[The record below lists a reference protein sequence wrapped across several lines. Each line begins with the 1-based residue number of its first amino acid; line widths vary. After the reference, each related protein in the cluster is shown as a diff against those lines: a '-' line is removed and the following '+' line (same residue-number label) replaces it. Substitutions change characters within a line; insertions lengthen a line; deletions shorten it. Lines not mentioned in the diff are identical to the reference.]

1 MSSHFDGRAVVRVP
15 QGRVGRRLVRRL
27 SLAVALV
34 ASVLA
39 TSVAGAAASHGNKA
53 PAPPD
58 FGPNVVIID
67 PSMSTSQIKTIV
79 DGISTQQIP
88 NQFGDA
94 RYEILFKPGTYGTA
108 TTGGPLNFQ
117 VGYYTDVAGLG
128 ALPTD
133 VTINGTI
140 DVYNQC
146 HVEPTPTNPT
156 AIKCTALVNFWRSIS
171 NLTINV
177 AGKGGCQSGEFWA
190 VSQATSMRR
199 VNVNGNTTLM
209 DYCTG
214 PSYASGGFIA
224 DSQLQKVTN
233 GSQQQWFTRNSSVNP
248 FTNGVW
254 NQVFAGVTGA
264 PDQSFP
270 TPPYTTLATNP
281 ESREKPFL
289 YVDSTGAFN
298 VYVPDAQFNSSGPTW
313 TAGQTPG
320 HSLPISDFFIAKPT
334 DSVQTINNAL
344 ARGKNL
350 IFTPGI
356 YNVSRTIE
364 VKRPDTIVLG
374 MGLATITPQNG
385 VIPMTVADV
394 KGVEISDLIFDAG
407 PVNSP
412 VLLQVG
418 SQHARNGHHGH
429 HGHHAREHNHWSDPT
444 DPSVLSDVYFR
455 IGGAHAGKATTSLV
469 VNANNVVLDNIWAW
483 RADHGTGVGW
493 TSNTAETGLIVNGDN
508 VVATGL
514 FVEHYQKDE
523 VIWNGQNGKI
533 VFFQNEMPYDPPSQA
548 AWTQPDGTLGYPA
561 IHVTS
566 HVQSFQAWGIG
577 SYSYFNQGVNIYS
590 ANAFVVPT
598 TLAPGSIHDALT
610 IFLSTA
616 GFGGIQNVINGTG
629 GSSTIANPDTVV
641 PVVSYP

>member
-1 MSSHFDGRAVVRVP
+1 MSKNPLERPARVT
-15 QGRVGRRLVRRL
+15 QGHVGRRLAWRL
-27 SLAVALV
+27 ALPLAVM
-34 ASVLA
+34 
-39 TSVAGAAASHGNKA
+39 AGMMTTGAVSAAPP
-53 PAPPD
+53 PAQPD
-58 FGPNVVIID
+58 FGPNVKIID
-67 PSMSTSQIKTIV
+67 PSMSTSAIKTLV

-88 NQFGDA
+88 DQFGTG
-94 RYEILFKPGTYGTA
+94 RYEILFKPGTYGADT
-108 TTGGPLNFQ
+108 PLNLRI
-117 VGYYTDVAGLG
+117 GYYMDFAGLG

-133 VTINGTI
+133 VAIRGTI
-140 DVYNQC
+140 DAYNQC
-146 HVEPTPTNPT
+146 FGPGD
-156 AIKCTALVNFWRSIS
+156 CTALVNFWRSIS

-190 VSQATSMRR
+190 TSQATSMRR
-199 VNVNGNTTLM
+199 VNVNGFATLM
-209 DYCTG
+209 DYCSG

-224 DSQLQKVTN
+224 DSAFSGSTVVN
-233 GSQQQWFTRNSSVNP
+233 GSQQQYLVRNSNLDGWSNA
-248 FTNGVW
+248 VW
-254 NQVFAGVTGA
+254 NQVFAGVVGA
-264 PDQSFP
+264 PAQSFP

-289 YVDSTGAFN
+289 YVDSENQFR
-298 VYVPDAQFNSSGPTW
+298 VFVPDVQLNSSGPTW
-313 TAGQTPG
+313 SGGQTAG
-320 HSLPISDFFIAKPT
+320 HSISIDNFFIAKPT
-334 DSVQTINNAL
+334 DSVQSINNAL
-344 ARGKNL
+344 ARGQNL

-374 MGLATITPQNG
+374 MGLATIVPQDG
-385 VIPMTVADV
+385 VVPMTVADV

-418 SQHARNGHHGH
+418 TEHASNGQ
-429 HGHHAREHNHWSDPT
+429 ARQNNHWSDPS
-444 DPSVLSDVYFR
+444 DPSALQDVYFR
-455 IGGAHAGKATTSLV
+455 IGGAGLGKATVSLE
-469 VNANNVVLDNIWAW
+469 VNADNVILDNIWAW
-483 RADHGTGVGW
+483 RADHGAGVGW
-493 TSNTAETGLIVNGDN
+493 TSNTADNGVIVNGDN

-523 VIWNGQNGKI
+523 TIWNGQNGKI

-548 AWTQPDGTLGYPA
+548 AWTQSDGTLGYPA
-561 IHVTS
+561 VKVTDS
-566 HVQSFQAWGIG
+566 VSTFQAWGMG
-577 SYSYFNQGVNIYS
+577 SYSFFNQGVNIFS
-590 ANAFVVPT
+590 ANGFVVPT
-598 TLAPGSIHDALT
+598 NLAAGSVKDVFT

>member
-1 MSSHFDGRAVVRVP
+1 
-15 QGRVGRRLVRRL
+15 
-27 SLAVALV
+27 
-34 ASVLA
+34 
-39 TSVAGAAASHGNKA
+39 VAGMITTGAASA
-53 PAPPD
+53 SPPPPN
-58 FGPNVVIID
+58 FGPNMVILD
-67 PSMSTSQIKTIV
+67 PSMSTSQIKTVV
-79 DGISTQQIP
+79 DGIATQQIP
-88 NQFGDA
+88 SQFGTG
-94 RYEILFKPGTYGTA
+94 RYEILFKPGTYGSSA
-108 TTGGPLNFQ
+108 APLNFQ
-117 VGYYTDVAGLG
+117 IGYYTDVAGLG

-146 HVEPTPTNPT
+146 FGPGD
-156 AIKCTALVNFWRSIS
+156 CTGLVNFWRSIS

-190 VSQATSMRR
+190 TSQATSLRR
-199 VNVNGNTTLM
+199 LNVNGYSTLT
-209 DYCTG
+209 DYCSG
-214 PSYASGGFIA
+214 PGYVSGGFIA
-224 DSQLQKVTN
+224 DSQFGYITMAN
-233 GSQQQWFTRNSSVNP
+233 QQQYLVRNSSVGGWSNA
-248 FTNGVW
+248 VW
-254 NQVFAGVTGA
+254 NQVFAGVKGA
-264 PDQSFP
+264 PAQSFP

-289 YVDSTGAFN
+289 YLDSANHYSVF
-298 VYVPDAQFNSSGPTW
+298 VPDVQFNSSGTTW
-313 TAGQTPG
+313 SAGQTAG
-320 HSLPISDFFIAKPT
+320 HSISIQDFFIARPT

-356 YNVSRTIE
+356 YNVSKTIE

-374 MGLATITPQNG
+374 MGLATIVPQHG
-385 VIPMTVADV
+385 VVPMEVADV

-418 SQHARNGHHGH
+418 DEHG
-429 HGHHAREHNHWSDPT
+429 GGNWQSRQSNHWSDLH
-444 DPSVLSDVYFR
+444 DPSVLQDVYFR
-455 IGGAHAGKATTSLV
+455 IGGAGVGKATVSLE
-469 VNANNVVLDNIWAW
+469 VNADNVILDNIWAW

-493 TSNTAETGLIVNGDN
+493 TSNTANTGVIVNGDN

-523 VIWNGQNGKI
+523 TIWNGQNGKI
-533 VFFQNEMPYDPPSQA
+533 IFFQNEMPYDPPSQA
-548 AWTQPDGTLGYPA
+548 AWTQRDGTLGYPA
-561 IHVTS
+561 VRVTNN
-566 HVQSFQAWGIG
+566 VKTFQAWGIG

-598 TLAPGSIHDALT
+598 KLAAGSVKDSLT
-610 IFLSTA
+610 IFLSKA

-629 GSSTIANPDTVV
+629 GSSTIANPDVVV

>member
-1 MSSHFDGRAVVRVP
+1 MSMNPLEHPAGGT
-15 QGRVGRRLVRRL
+15 QGNFGRRLAWRFAL
-27 SLAVALV
+27 PLALV
-34 ASVLA
+34 VGMITTGAVSASPP
-39 TSVAGAAASHGNKA
+39 
-53 PAPPD
+53 PAQPD
-58 FGPNVVIID
+58 FGPNVKIID

-79 DGISTQQIP
+79 DAIATQQIP

-94 RYEILFKPGTYGTA
+94 RYEILFKPGTYGADT
-108 TTGGPLNFQ
+108 PLNFRI
-117 VGYYTDVAGLG
+117 GYYTDFAGLG

-133 VTINGTI
+133 VAIRGTI
-140 DVYNQC
+140 DAYNQC
-146 HVEPTPTNPT
+146 FSDG
-156 AIKCTALVNFWRSIS
+156 CTALVNFWRSIS

-190 VSQATSMRR
+190 TSQATSLRR
-199 VNVNGNTTLM
+199 VNVNGSATLM
-209 DYCTG
+209 DYCSG

-224 DSQLQKVTN
+224 DSQFSGSVTN
-233 GSQQQWFTRNSSVNP
+233 GSQQQYFVRNSNIGGWSNA
-248 FTNGVW
+248 VW

-264 PDQSFP
+264 PAKSFP

-289 YVDSTGAFN
+289 YLDSKNHYN
-298 VYVPDAQFNSSGPTW
+298 VYVPSVQFNSSGVTW
-313 TAGQTPG
+313 AAGKTPG
-320 HSLPISDFFIAKPT
+320 HSISIEDFFIAKPT

-374 MGLATITPQNG
+374 MGLATIVPQHG
-385 VIPMTVADV
+385 VIPMKVADV

-418 SQHARNGHHGH
+418 TQNASDGHARD
-429 HGHHAREHNHWSDPT
+429 HNHWSDPA
-444 DPSVLSDVYFR
+444 DPTTLSDVYFR
-455 IGGAHAGKATTSLV
+455 IGGAGVGKATVSLV
-469 VNANNVVLDNIWAW
+469 VNADNVILDNLWVW

-493 TSNTAETGLIVNGDN
+493 TSNTADTGVIVNGDN

-514 FVEHYQKDE
+514 FVEHFQKDE
-523 VIWNGQNGKI
+523 TIWSGQNGKI
-533 VFFQNEMPYDPPSQA
+533 IFFQNEMPYDPPSQA
-548 AWTQPDGTLGYPA
+548 AWTQRDGTLGYPA
-561 IHVTS
+561 VRVTNN
-566 HVQSFQAWGIG
+566 VKTFQAWGMG
-577 SYSYFNQGVNIYS
+577 SYSFFNQGVNLYS

-598 TLAPGSIHDALT
+598 KLAAGSVKDSLT

-616 GFGGIQNVINGTG
+616 GFGGIQNVINGVG
-629 GSSTIANPDTVV
+629 GSSTIANPDVVV

>member
-1 MSSHFDGRAVVRVP
+1 MNPLEHPAGGT
-15 QGRVGRRLVRRL
+15 QGNFGRRLAWRFAL
-27 SLAVALV
+27 PLALV
-34 ASVLA
+34 VGMITTGAVSASPP
-39 TSVAGAAASHGNKA
+39 
-53 PAPPD
+53 PAQPD
-58 FGPNVVIID
+58 FGPNVKIID

-79 DGISTQQIP
+79 DAIATQQIP

-94 RYEILFKPGTYGTA
+94 RYEILFKPGTYGADT
-108 TTGGPLNFQ
+108 PLNFRI
-117 VGYYTDVAGLG
+117 GYYTDFAGLG

-133 VTINGTI
+133 VAIRGTI
-140 DVYNQC
+140 DAYNQC
-146 HVEPTPTNPT
+146 FSDG
-156 AIKCTALVNFWRSIS
+156 CTALVNFWRSIS

-190 VSQATSMRR
+190 TSQATSLRR
-199 VNVNGNTTLM
+199 VNVNGSATLM
-209 DYCTG
+209 DYCSG

-224 DSQLQKVTN
+224 DSQFSGSVTN
-233 GSQQQWFTRNSSVNP
+233 GSQQQYFVRNSNIGGWSNA
-248 FTNGVW
+248 VW

-264 PDQSFP
+264 PAKSFP

-289 YVDSTGAFN
+289 YLDSKNHYN
-298 VYVPDAQFNSSGPTW
+298 VYVPSVQFNSSGVTW
-313 TAGQTPG
+313 AAGKTPG
-320 HSLPISDFFIAKPT
+320 HSISIEDFFIAKPT

-374 MGLATITPQNG
+374 MGLATIVPQHG
-385 VIPMTVADV
+385 VIPMKVADV

-418 SQHARNGHHGH
+418 TQNASDGHARD
-429 HGHHAREHNHWSDPT
+429 HNHWSDPA
-444 DPSVLSDVYFR
+444 DPTTLSDVYFR
-455 IGGAHAGKATTSLV
+455 IGGAGVGKATVSLV
-469 VNANNVVLDNIWAW
+469 VNADNVILDNLWVW

-493 TSNTAETGLIVNGDN
+493 TSNTADTGVIVNGDN

-514 FVEHYQKDE
+514 FVEHFQKDE
-523 VIWNGQNGKI
+523 TIWSGQNGKI
-533 VFFQNEMPYDPPSQA
+533 IFFQNEMPYDPPSQA
-548 AWTQPDGTLGYPA
+548 AWTQRDGTLGYPA
-561 IHVTS
+561 VRVTNN
-566 HVQSFQAWGIG
+566 VKTFQAWGMG
-577 SYSYFNQGVNIYS
+577 SYSFFNQGVNLYS

-598 TLAPGSIHDALT
+598 KLAAGSVKDSLT

-616 GFGGIQNVINGTG
+616 GFGGIQNVINGVG
-629 GSSTIANPDTVV
+629 GSSTIANPDVVV

>member
-1 MSSHFDGRAVVRVP
+1 MN
-15 QGRVGRRLVRRL
+15 RRL
-27 SLAVALV
+27 SILVALV
-34 ASVLA
+34 AIFALA
-39 TSVAGAAASHGNKA
+39 GSASAAPSGSGQLTKVISSASP
-53 PAPPD
+53 PAQPN

-67 PSMSTSQIKTIV
+67 PSMSTSQIQTIV
-79 DGISTQQIP
+79 DAISTQQIP
-88 NQFGDA
+88 NQFGNG
-94 RYEILFKPGTYGTA
+94 RYEILFKPGAYGADT
-108 TTGGPLNFQ
+108 PLNFRI
-117 VGYYTDVAGLG
+117 GYYTDFAGLG

-133 VTINGTI
+133 VVINGTI
-140 DVYNQC
+140 DAYNQC
-146 HVEPTPTNPT
+146 DSSGSCVSSN
-156 AIKCTALVNFWRSIS
+156 NFWRSIS

-177 AGKGGCQSGEFWA
+177 AGKGDCQSGEFWA

-199 VNVNGNTTLM
+199 VNVNGYVTLM
-209 DYCTG
+209 DYCSG
-214 PSYASGGFIA
+214 PSWASGGFIA
-224 DSQLQKVTN
+224 DSVFANSSITS
-233 GSQQQWFTRNSSVNP
+233 GSQQQWLTRNSSIDSWS
-248 FTNGVW
+248 NGQW
-254 NQVFAGVTGA
+254 NQVFAGVNSA
-264 PDQSFP
+264 PAQNFGVAGGV
-270 TPPYTTLATNP
+270 YTTLATNP

-289 YVDSTGAFN
+289 YLDSSGKYR
-298 VYVPDAQFNSSGPTW
+298 VYVPNAQFNAAGATW

-320 HSLPISDFFIAKPT
+320 HSIPISDFFIAKPT

-374 MGLATITPQNG
+374 MGLATIVPQHG
-385 VIPMTVADV
+385 VIAMKVADV

-418 SQHARNGHHGH
+418 TKNASNG
-429 HGHHAREHNHWSDPT
+429 HAREHNHWSNPADPT
-444 DPSVLSDVYFR
+444 TLSDVYFR
-455 IGGAHAGKATTSLV
+455 IGGAHVGKATVSLE
-469 VNANNVVLDNIWAW
+469 VNSDNVILDNIWAW

-493 TSNTAETGLIVNGDN
+493 TSNTADTGVIVNGDN

-523 VIWNGQNGKI
+523 TIWSGQNGKI
-533 VFFQNEMPYDPPSQA
+533 IFFQNEMPYDPPSQA
-548 AWTQPDGTLGYPA
+548 AWTQRHGTLGYPA
-561 IHVTS
+561 VRVTNN
-566 HVQSFQAWGIG
+566 VKTFQAWGMG
-577 SYSYFNQGVNIYS
+577 SYSYFNKGVNIYS

-598 TLAPGSIHDALT
+598 KLAAGSVKDSLT

-616 GFGGIQNVINGTG
+616 GFGGIQNVINDTG
-629 GSSTIANPDTVV
+629 GSSTIANPDAVV

>member
-1 MSSHFDGRAVVRVP
+1 
-15 QGRVGRRLVRRL
+15 LV
-27 SLAVALV
+27 S
-34 ASVLA
+34 
-39 TSVAGAAASHGNKA
+39 AGAVTASSP
-53 PAPPD
+53 PAQPD
-58 FGPNVVIID
+58 FGPNVKIID
-67 PSMSTSQIKTIV
+67 PSMTQAQIQTLV
-79 DGISTQQIP
+79 NGIATQQIP

-94 RYEILFKPGTYGTA
+94 RYEILFKPGAYGSA
-108 TTGGPLNFQ
+108 TTPLNFG

-133 VTINGTI
+133 VSVTGTI
-140 DVYNQC
+140 DSNNQC
-146 HVEPTPTNPT
+146 FSDG
-156 AIKCTALVNFWRSIS
+156 CTALVNFWRSIS

-177 AGKGGCQSGEFWA
+177 AGRKNTCQFGEFWA
-190 VSQATSMRR
+190 TSQATSLRR
-199 VNVNGNTTLM
+199 LNVNGKVTFM

-214 PSYASGGFIA
+214 PSYASGGFVA
-224 DSQLQKVTN
+224 DSQFLNDSVTN
-233 GSQQQWFTRNSSVNP
+233 GSQQQYFVRNTNIDAWS
-248 FTNGVW
+248 NGVW
-254 NQVFAGVTGA
+254 NQVFAGDNGA
-264 PDQSFP
+264 PAQAFP
-270 TPPYTTLATNP
+270 SPTYTTLATNP

-289 YVDSTGAFN
+289 YLDPSGN
-298 VYVPDAQFNSSGPTW
+298 YRVYVPNAQFNSVGATW

-320 HSLPISDFFIAKPT
+320 HSLPIGDFFIAKPS

-356 YNVSRTIE
+356 YNVSKTIE

-374 MGLATITPQNG
+374 MGLATIVPQHG
-385 VIPMTVADV
+385 VVPMEVADV

-412 VLLQVG
+412 VLLQIG
-418 SQHARNGHHGH
+418 NEHG
-429 HGHHAREHNHWSDPT
+429 GGNWQSRQANHWSDLK
-444 DPSVLSDVYFR
+444 DPSVLQDVYFR
-455 IGGAHAGKATTSLV
+455 IGGAGVGKATVSLE
-469 VNANNVVLDNIWAW
+469 VNADNVILDNIWAW

-493 TSNTAETGLIVNGDN
+493 TSNTANTGVIVNGDN

-523 VIWNGQNGKI
+523 TIWSGQNGKI
-533 VFFQNEMPYDPPSQA
+533 IFFQNEMPYDPPSQA
-548 AWTQPDGTLGYPA
+548 AWTQRDGTLGYPA
-561 IHVTS
+561 VRVTNN
-566 HVQSFQAWGIG
+566 VKTFQAWGMG
-577 SYSYFNQGVNIYS
+577 SYSFFNQGVNIYS
-590 ANAFVVPT
+590 ANGFVVPT
-598 TLAPGSIHDALT
+598 TLAAGSVKDSLT